1 MKAQNRN
8 DIWVQ
13 ELRLDP
19 NQKLTS
25 KMAKKSK
32 ARHVK
37 RMKRAARLKY
47 APSWLKSYSG
57 KRVLAAYRKHFGVDW
72 PCTFKELEI
81 LGVRVDPE
89 YKDTVL
95 KSVARDVEARTLRK
109 LRRKEALDG
118 LIDSDGTFAYIAGYT
133 EAGFPYG
140 VTWEEWEQ
148 TNQMESLNAE
158 NSVGD
163 NIADFDYDPCEGEFD
178 DLDSLNPQINT
189 DMVGDGDSEDIPF

>member
-1 MKAQNRN
+1 
-8 DIWVQ
+8 
-13 ELRLDP
+13 
-19 NQKLTS
+19 
-25 KMAKKSK
+25 MAKKSK
-32 ARHVK
+32 ALHVK

-57 KRVLAAYRKHFGVDW
+57 SVPAGYREHFGVDW
-72 PCTFKELEI
+72 VCAFKELEI

-89 YKDTVL
+89 YRDTVL

-118 LIDSDGTFAYIAGYT
+118 FVDSDDTFAYIAGYT
-133 EAGFPYG
+133 AAGFPYG

-148 TNQMESLNAE
+148 TNQMESLNSQD
-158 NSVGD
+158 SVGD
-163 NIADFDYDPCEGEFD
+163 NIADFDYDPCEEEFD